1 MICRLEETNDTLQ
14 GKGNR
19 ELFHKTYVGLFHDVH
34 DFPSMSTVEGWLKQ
48 AGARVRRINAKPAVS
63 EKQKLQR
70 IQWVYDKLKPHDD
83 GQFTFKQPDIT
94 IWVDEKWF
102 YLRPTVAKIR
112 HVGDSTPQTTPMK
125 SKRFVPKIMFLC
137 AIAEPVGDF
146 DGKIGIY
153 PFTTWDVAKRDS
165 KNRKAGTP
173 VLVDVA
179 VNAEVYQNVLHQVI
193 KDASEKLKDQ
203 IEAGSKIVIQQDGA
217 RPHGMVFGKDMSNSL
232 KRKWCRWVEVKGVF
246 RLETQPPQSPDFNL
260 CDLSFFWALHKA
272 SLNMDGR
279 DYNLES
285 MQAAVIEAFWAY
297 DREKLSRQCAY
308 MYSIFRE
315 ILDNGGETDYKL
327 PHEGIR
333 NLGSKDG
340 NFEDP
345 SCTEELK
352 LKAAEH
358 ISRLVK
364 SLGSDSDTSDGET
377 A

>member
-1 MICRLEETNDTLQ
+1 MLRGQ
-14 GKGNR
+14 GNR
-19 ELFHKTYVGLFHDVH
+19 ELFHKTYVRLFHDGH
-34 DFPSMSTVEGWLKQ
+34 DFPCIGTVEGWLKQ
-48 AGARVRRINAKPAVS
+48 AGACVRRVDAKPAVS
-63 EKQKLQR
+63 KRQKLQR
-70 IQWVYDKLKPHDD
+70 IEWVYDKLKGAAD
-83 GQFTFKQPDIT
+83 GQFTFKQPEIT

-102 YLRPTVAKIR
+102 YLRPTTAKVR
-112 HVGDSTPQTTPMK
+112 HVGNSTPKTKSMK

-137 AIAEPVGDF
+137 AIAKPVGDF

-153 PFTTWDVAKRDS
+153 PFTTMEMAKRDS
-165 KNRKAGTP
+165 KNREAGTP

-179 VNAEVYQNVLHQVI
+179 VNAEVYQNVLHEVV
-193 KDASEKLKDQ
+193 KDASEKLKNQ
-203 IEAGSKIVIQQDGA
+203 IAAGYKVVIQQDGA
-217 RPHGMVFGKDMSNSL
+217 RPHGMVFGKSMSKAL
-232 KRKWCRWVEVKGVF
+232 KRRWVRWREVKDVF

-272 SLNMDGR
+272 SLNVKGR
-279 DYNLES
+279 DYDLAS

-297 DREKLSRQCAY
+297 DRENLRTQCAY

-333 NLGSKDG
+333 KRVRGG
-340 NFEDP
+340 GHFEDP
-345 SCTEELK
+345 LCTEELK
-352 LKAAEH
+352 LKAEEH
-358 ISRLVK
+358 ISRLVE